1 MATNPSA
8 SGNGATP
15 AATVHRPIAG
25 LFSDLWRETTT
36 LVHDEMELAKVELT
50 QRVSDAGRGAG
61 AVAIGGA
68 IVFAGVLVLLG
79 AAVAALWMVLPP
91 ELAPWLSPLIV
102 GAIVCIVGAIAL
114 RSGQQRLKAQN
125 LAPRRTLESLRQDRQ
140 LAREHLQ

>member
-1 MATNPSA
+1 MAMNPST
-8 SGNGATP
+8 SGDGAGR
-15 AATVHRPIAG
+15 AATGNRPIAG
-25 LFSDLWRETTT
+25 LLSDLWRETTT

-79 AAVAALWMVLPP
+79 AAVAALMMMLPP
-91 ELAPWLSPLIV
+91 QVAPWLSPLIV
-102 GAIVCIVGAIAL
+102 GAVVCLIGAIAL
-114 RSGQQRLKAQN
+114 RSGRQRLQARN
-125 LAPRRTLESLRQDRQ
+125 LAPQRTLESLRQDRQ